1 MAGTPRPPEV
11 AKFVAQA
18 LGERADDTTRSWWT
32 DYLKG
37 EARFRG
43 VKMAG
48 TRDVAR
54 AANDRFGLGGCDI
67 DDVFAITDLLFAQPT
82 TEDKLCATLLLAE
95 HHLDRLR
102 TDHVDRLARPLER
115 DQLAD
120 WNSCDWYC
128 VKLLGPF
135 IALRDNEA
143 RATAVAS
150 WREQPGLWSRRAAA
164 VAFVPLVTRPPLF
177 DGMHDLVV
185 NVCER
190 NIEDPTRWSQT
201 SVGWLLR
208 ELSKQAPD
216 IVATFVERN
225 GARMSPE
232 ARRAAVKHL
241 PH

>member
-1 MAGTPRPPEV
+1 MVGTPRPPEV
-11 AKFVAQA
+11 ASFVAEA
-18 LGERADDTTRSWWT
+18 LAERAQQATSSWWT
-32 DYLKG
+32 GYLKG

-43 VKMAG
+43 VKMAD
-48 TRDVAR
+48 TRVVAR
-54 AANDRFGLGGCDI
+54 AANDGFGLAGCDI
-67 DDVFAITDLLFAQPT
+67 DDVFAITDVLFAQPT

-95 HHLDRLR
+95 HHLDRIR
-102 TDHVDRLARPLER
+102 TDDVERLAGPLER

-135 IALRDNEA
+135 IALQDSEA
-143 RATAVAS
+143 RATAVAM
-150 WREQPGLWSRRAAA
+150 WRDQPSLWSRRAAA

-185 NVCER
+185 AICER
-190 NIEDPTRWSQT
+190 NVEDPTRWSQT
-201 SVGWLLR
+201 SVGWVLR
-208 ELSKQAPD
+208 ELSKRAPD
-216 IVATFVERN
+216 VVATFVERN
-225 GARMSPE
+225 GARMSAD